1 MIMVLSQKKKKK
13 IQATC
18 IHMAEKHWLENFF
31 VGESILED
39 FFNILNRL
47 YWFKRAHQSTWV
59 IYKGSKRQNQNKESN
74 LQKTRT
80 LPLYSTKPID

>member
-13 IQATC
+13 KKKIQATF

-39 FFNILNRL
+39 FFNI
-47 YWFKRAHQSTWV
+47 
-59 IYKGSKRQNQNKESN
+59 
-74 LQKTRT
+74 
-80 LPLYSTKPID
+80 